1 MLPLKTY
8 HFKVVHFCPKFIFQ
22 HEDAHWLFWL
32 KKHNNAVRVKSTVTT
47 EKQKTHELVCTCQR
61 FYIYW

>member
-47 EKQKTHELVCTCQR
+47 EKKKRHTSWYVLAR
-61 FYIYW
+61 DFIF